1 MKKTRVIIVG
11 REEVYIP
18 IIIIKDYQY
27 SINSMKKDIHIIH
40 SRYLLLLYHQY
51 DIATYLT
58 YPMIRHYISLDY

>member
-1 MKKTRVIIVG
+1 MQLSYCVDG

-27 SINSMKKDIHIIH
+27 SMKKDIHIIH

-51 DIATYLT
+51 DVVTYLT
-58 YPMIRHYISLDY
+58 LTVSFTFISSI

>member
-1 MKKTRVIIVG
+1 MQLSYCVDG

-27 SINSMKKDIHIIH
+27 SMKKDIHIIH

-51 DIATYLT
+51 DVVTYLT
-58 YPMIRHYISLDY
+58 YSMIRHYISLDC